1 MSLRWTRKTRRSD
14 NLDGSSD
21 VYRNYAWCSWSS
33 HSCMSCMCSPSWCS
47 WSSHSGRVVHV
58 FVSVML
64 VLVAFVRFVC
74 VFGHFRP
81 FRMIVQSIKQ

>member
-1 MSLRWTRKTRRSD
+1 MVLVVVA
-14 NLDGSSD
+14 L
-21 VYRNYAWCSWSS
+21 VHVLAVVVLVVVAFV
-33 HSCMSCMCSPSWCS
+33 
-47 WSSHSGRVVHV
+47 RVVHV